1 MAMRRGGSMRNRTDI
16 IGSVLLIFIGIGVVI
31 ESIRLQLG
39 TPLMPLP
46 GFFPFL
52 GGSLLI
58 GLSIILLVQGWLR
71 HNKSTRQ
78 PRKVAG
84 GLRKPVILIVSLSV
98 YTAVLSSLGY
108 ILPTIILVTVILRVL
123 GVTSWKVLVLAS
135 LGMSVGAYLLFCRVL
150 GIDLPAGVLPFLV

>member
-1 MAMRRGGSMRNRTDI
+1 MRNRTDI
-16 IGSVLLIFIGIGVVI
+16 IGSVLLIVIGIGVVV
-31 ESIRLQLG
+31 ESLRLQLG
-39 TPLMPLP
+39 TPLMPQP

-58 GLSIILLVQGWLR
+58 GLSVILLVQGWLQR
-71 HNKSTRQ
+71 DHSSPQ

-98 YTAVLSSLGY
+98 YTAALSSLGY
-108 ILPTIILVTVILRVL
+108 ILPTIILVAVILRVL
-123 GVTSWKVLVLAS
+123 GVTSWKVLFLAS
-135 LGMSVGAYLLFCRVL
+135 LGLSVGAYLLFCRVL